1 MIGFVTFYTS
11 AADFL
16 VFHTI
21 ILLHAQKSSN
31 IYFFSFLATSTT
43 TSTMI
48 TLGEPLS
55 LSLPCSTTA
64 GLLANVPPPLY
75 SAVTPDSSPVRGQ
88 TTVQSLSGMLSAEG
102 MSSAPNS
109 MVDPAATSGSQDSS
123 LSMSSFGIS
132 CNLMP
137 QVVVDL
143 VALRVVCCMC
153 LTVFVQTFLLPVH
166 LLLQCF
172 SLDFKSKN
180 FSCLALIYYSICK
193 EHRQHL
199 CLKLNFPMI

>member
-1 MIGFVTFYTS
+1 
-11 AADFL
+11 
-16 VFHTI
+16 
-21 ILLHAQKSSN
+21 
-31 IYFFSFLATSTT
+31 
-43 TSTMI
+43 MI

-88 TTVQSLSGMLSAEG
+88 TNVQSLSGMLSAEG

-143 VALRVVCCMC
+143 VALHVVCCMC
-153 LTVFVQTFLLPVH
+153 LIVFMQTFLFLPVH
-166 LLLQCF
+166 LLLHCF
-172 SLDFKSKN
+172 SLDFESKN
-180 FSCLALIYYSICK
+180 FSIFSAYYVL
-193 EHRQHL
+193 RT
-199 CLKLNFPMI
+199 